1 MAEKRYPE
9 NSTRSTLMADQAISL
24 AEYAAEALLVAQQ
37 LGITNQVVK
46 GLGAAAMARKM
57 KKRPPQH
64 FAAAAGL
71 LQVIADAFMDAEP
84 ADQPKMLA
92 VANKLMSVLQATML
106 VAEGR

>member
-1 MAEKRYPE
+1 MARNKPARP
-9 NSTRSTLMADQAISL
+9 STRSTLMADQAIAL
-24 AEYAAEALLVAQQ
+24 AEYAAEALLVARH

-57 KKRPPQH
+57 KKRPPQQ
-64 FAAAAGL
+64 FAEAAGL
-71 LQVIADAFMDAEP
+71 LQAIAAALLHADP
-84 ADQPKMLA
+84 ADQPKMLV